1 MSIKTPHEQRLDAWA
16 TTLSIV
22 AESMTEYKWEIA
34 KDFAVS
40 MMLGVLAY
48 QALATGYG
56 AVAGVSVI
64 SVGAINTITAADVL
78 EIVRRKK
85 REDLLEASSPESDD

>member
-1 MSIKTPHEQRLDAWA
+1 MSVRTPYEQRLEAWVA
-16 TTLSIV
+16 TANVV
-22 AESMTEYKWEIA
+22 ADSMTEYKWEIA